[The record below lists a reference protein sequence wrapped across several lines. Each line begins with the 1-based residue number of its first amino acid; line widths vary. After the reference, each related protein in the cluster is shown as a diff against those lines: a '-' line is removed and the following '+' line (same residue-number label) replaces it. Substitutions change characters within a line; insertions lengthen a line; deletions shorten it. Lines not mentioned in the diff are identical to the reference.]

1 MKPGTLYLI
10 PTPLSSE
17 AELDVS
23 LVPHLIAT
31 LPTIGLFL
39 VEREKTARR
48 FLRKA
53 GLGVSFS
60 EENVQVLDKHTAV
73 EEMFP
78 WIQRLLQGENLGILS
93 EAGCPGIAD
102 PGSAFV
108 SLVHEHGLAVHPLVG
123 PSSFTLALMASGLT
137 GQSFQFHGY
146 IPVERKQRIQALQHM
161 ERLSFQ
167 HNQTQ
172 LFMETPYRNQS
183 LFRDILENCRDTTF
197 LSISCNLTAP
207 DAFVGTCSVER
218 WKQQSAPN
226 LHKKPAVFCL
236 LSQ

>member
-93 EAGCPGIAD
+93 KQDVRVLLIREA
-102 PGSAFV
+102 
-108 SLVHEHGLAVHPLVG
+108 L
-123 PSSFTLALMASGLT
+123 SSVWCTNM
-137 GQSFQFHGY
+137 
-146 IPVERKQRIQALQHM
+146 
-161 ERLSFQ
+161 
-167 HNQTQ
+167 
-172 LFMETPYRNQS
+172 
-183 LFRDILENCRDTTF
+183 D
-197 LSISCNLTAP
+197 
-207 DAFVGTCSVER
+207 
-218 WKQQSAPN
+218 
-226 LHKKPAVFCL
+226 
-236 LSQ
+236 